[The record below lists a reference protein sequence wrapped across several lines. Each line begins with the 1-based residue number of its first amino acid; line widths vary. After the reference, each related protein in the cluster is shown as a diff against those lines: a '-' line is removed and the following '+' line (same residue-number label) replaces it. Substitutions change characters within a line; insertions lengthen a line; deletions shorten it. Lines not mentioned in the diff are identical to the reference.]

1 MSGRSGRRP
10 GTRWVVGRGRGREAE
25 GDKDAGAGRGVG
37 GTRGPSLAKV
47 DAIALHALALLPTT
61 PSSTIQAKSPRNYPK
76 MAKENDNA
84 HKEQK
89 QQKEDAVTT
98 DSASPPDKEG
108 PPESSKRNENESNE
122 SAATEAKK
130 KQKREHN
137 KLKANAHGAHD
148 VDDDKTLELMRE
160 KARAEGRTA
169 VGSYRPRSIP
179 KRTRLQGTQQGSSSS
194 GPGTSTLGGYPAA
207 YSIEGLASGSHATH
221 QHAGQTTA
229 AGLHAPHHAQ
239 PPIYNIIS
247 QYWYGNFDDEDLAD
261 PAEWHVMPTVSTRA
275 S

>member
-1 MSGRSGRRP
+1 MRP
-10 GTRWVVGRGRGREAE
+10 
-25 GDKDAGAGRGVG
+25 
-37 GTRGPSLAKV
+37 RGPGWLAKV

-61 PSSTIQAKSPRNYPK
+61 SIFPIQSKSPRK
-76 MAKENDNA
+76 HLEMAKEDDYA
-84 HKEQK
+84 HKEQE

-98 DSASPPDKEG
+98 DSAPPPDNEG
-108 PPESSKRNENESNE
+108 SPESSKRNENESSH
-122 SAATEAKK
+122 SAAAEAKK

-169 VGSYRPRSIP
+169 VGSYRPRNIP
-179 KRTRLQGTQQGSSSS
+179 KRTRLHGAQQGSSSS
-194 GPGTSTLGGYPAA
+194 SSGTGTSAFGSYPAA
-207 YSIEGLASGSHATH
+207 YSIEGFASVQHAPH
-221 QHAGQTTA
+221 QHAEQTMA